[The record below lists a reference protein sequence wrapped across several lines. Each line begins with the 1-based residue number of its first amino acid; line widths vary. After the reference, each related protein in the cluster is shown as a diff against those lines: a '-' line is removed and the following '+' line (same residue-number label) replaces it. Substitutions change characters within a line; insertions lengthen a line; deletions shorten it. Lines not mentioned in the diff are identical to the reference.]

1 MISKKEFNEKIAD
14 IIGDLL
20 LNILHDDSAEYVD
33 ETQIT
38 NEVCRKFQVTEWEQR
53 FFFSRVVNEIVT
65 ARPAMWH
72 IIDRKNRQEKSLN
85 DGDNDVRT
93 HFLAGKGFGTV
104 VLSLTMLASIFSG
117 YTVRTNLLILKP

>member
-1 MISKKEFNEKIAD
+1 MISKKEFNEKIAG

-20 LNILHDDSAEYVD
+20 LNILHDDNAKYVD

-38 NEVCRKFQVTEWEQR
+38 NEVCRKFQATEWEQQ

-72 IIDRKNRQEKSLN
+72 IEFRKMSRSKPMELTDAEKEL
-85 DGDNDVRT
+85 
-93 HFLAGKGFGTV
+93 GK
-104 VLSLTMLASIFSG
+104 
-117 YTVRTNLLILKP
+117 

>member
-1 MISKKEFNEKIAD
+1 MISKKEFNEKIAG

-38 NEVCRKFQVTEWEQR
+38 NEVCRKFQVTEWEQQ

-72 IIDRKNRQEKSLN
+72 IESRKMSRSKPRGFTDEEKE
-85 DGDNDVRT
+85 D
-93 HFLAGKGFGTV
+93 
-104 VLSLTMLASIFSG
+104 
-117 YTVRTNLLILKP
+117 LK

>member
-20 LNILHDDSAEYVD
+20 LNILHDDSTEYVD

-38 NEVCRKFQVTEWEQR
+38 NEVCRKFQATEWEQQ

-72 IIDRKNRQEKSLN
+72 IEFRKMSRSKPMELTDAEKEL
-85 DGDNDVRT
+85 
-93 HFLAGKGFGTV
+93 GK
-104 VLSLTMLASIFSG
+104 
-117 YTVRTNLLILKP
+117 

>member
-1 MISKKEFNEKIAD
+1 MISKKEFNEKIAG

-38 NEVCRKFQVTEWEQR
+38 NEVCRKFQVTEWEQQ

-65 ARPAMWH
+65 ARLAMWH
-72 IIDRKNRQEKSLN
+72 IMVRMIKQKNSVSVKVRELTDEEKEE
-85 DGDNDVRT
+85 
-93 HFLAGKGFGTV
+93 GK
-104 VLSLTMLASIFSG
+104 
-117 YTVRTNLLILKP
+117 

>member
-1 MISKKEFNEKIAD
+1 MISKKEFNEKIAG

-38 NEVCRKFQVTEWEQR
+38 NEVCRKFQVTEWEQQ

-65 ARPAMWH
+65 SRPAMWH
-72 IIDRKNRQEKSLN
+72 IMDRKNRQEKGS
-85 DGDNDVRT
+85 GKVREWT
-93 HFLAGKGFGTV
+93 DEEKEE
-104 VLSLTMLASIFSG
+104 
-117 YTVRTNLLILKP
+117 LK

>member
-38 NEVCRKFQVTEWEQR
+38 NEVCRKFQVTEWEQQ

-65 ARPAMWH
+65 ARSAMWH
-72 IIDRKNRQEKSLN
+72 IMARKNRQKKGSGKVREWTDEEKE
-85 DGDNDVRT
+85 D
-93 HFLAGKGFGTV
+93 
-104 VLSLTMLASIFSG
+104 
-117 YTVRTNLLILKP
+117 LK